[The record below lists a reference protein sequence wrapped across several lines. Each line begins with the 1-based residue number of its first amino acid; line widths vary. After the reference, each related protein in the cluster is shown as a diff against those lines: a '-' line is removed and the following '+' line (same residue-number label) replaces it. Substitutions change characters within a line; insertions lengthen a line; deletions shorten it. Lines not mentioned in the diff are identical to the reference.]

1 MVLRGLLPSLPMKK
15 TVYLNLDILVLFS
28 IALGLS
34 GGPLQL
40 QMGDAS
46 LQGGNMV
53 GQIRKTYHLMI
64 YTGLLP
70 YSTMKKTAKADMVV
84 LMIFFVALGL

>member
-1 MVLRGLLPSLPMKK
+1 MFTSTLEAANLIPEPEFPHDLMVLRGLLPSLPMNQ
-15 TVYLNLDILVLFS
+15 TVYPNLVILVLFS

-53 GQIRKTYHLMI
+53 GQISKTYHLMI
-64 YTGLLP
+64 
-70 YSTMKKTAKADMVV
+70 
-84 LMIFFVALGL
+84 